1 MRSTLGIKNCR
12 VFVPWGDELYFMLVF
27 ATFSQQFD
35 YLNCPSNLVISCIL
49 VIRLR
54 CCI

>member
-1 MRSTLGIKNCR
+1 MCSTLGIKNCR

-35 YLNCPSNLVISCIL
+35 YLNCPSN
-49 VIRLR
+49 
-54 CCI
+54 